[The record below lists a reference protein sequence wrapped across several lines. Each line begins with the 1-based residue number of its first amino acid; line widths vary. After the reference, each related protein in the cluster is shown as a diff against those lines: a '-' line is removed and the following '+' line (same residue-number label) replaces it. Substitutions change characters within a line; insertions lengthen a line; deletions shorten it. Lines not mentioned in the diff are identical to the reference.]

1 MRFVDQ
7 YDEEGF
13 QDPER
18 DIPNRRIVHLGNGRE
33 LKLERR
39 NPYGF
44 VHIIWDSGHTP
55 AELSGSY
62 TDFDQARK
70 ALEIYINNNTFE
82 KVSEEPTK
90 KVEPL
95 KYKKAY
101 RNKETGENLPVNG

>member
-1 MRFVDQ
+1 MSFVDQ
-7 YDEEGF
+7 YDEKGF

-18 DIPNRRIVHLGNGRE
+18 DIPNRRIVYLGNGRE
-33 LKLERR
+33 IKLERR
-39 NPYGF
+39 DPYGF
-44 VHIIWDSGHTP
+44 VYIIWDAGSTP
-55 AELSGSY
+55 VALQGSF

-70 ALEIYINNNTFE
+70 ALEIYVNNNTFE

-101 RNKETGENLPVNG
+101 RDPKTGENLPV